1 MIKTTGAREGIY
13 MERLLAKYTNSYLSY
28 VILFFFYNI
37 AFAFFS
43 SMISVYLIGKGYAA
57 SQVST
62 CISIASLA
70 AMITQPIIGGLT
82 DKFGMRAVN
91 LVMFGL
97 TCASAG
103 LFVVSPGFWI
113 TVGAYSLMNL
123 LINGMNPTIERMATS
138 SPYSYGSVRTWGTI
152 GFATG
157 TQLTGILYSG
167 MGPEA
172 PYVGVMIAVLIA
184 IFGFWGTNPRIAETE
199 SANIEDAAEGD
210 DAGKTSIKDLLGNKL
225 FLFYLLLQILYTAV
239 TGAAYSFTPAALTDY
254 LGMEASLASTVLA
267 VAVLMEIPCLLFSS
281 KFMDKV
287 PNKILLF
294 IAFGGACLQVIPFAL
309 GLPFPIV
316 IAITFITK
324 HPPAIINIMT
334 NMKVVNTIVDPRQQ
348 ITGLA
353 LVKACQSFGMIVSN
367 NIGGRIVDASG
378 YPAMYLFLLAIIA
391 VGLVG
396 VAFFKVPSGN
406 DKKLFS

>member
-1 MIKTTGAREGIY
+1 
-13 MERLLAKYTNSYLSY
+13 MERFLARYTNSYLSY

-37 AFAFFS
+37 SFAFFS
-43 SMISVYLIGKGYAA
+43 SMISVYLIGEGYAA

-70 AMITQPIIGGLT
+70 AMVTQPIIGGLT

-97 TCASAG
+97 TCAAAF
-103 LFVVSPGFWI
+103 LFVISPDFWI

-138 SPYSYGSVRTWGTI
+138 SPYSYGSVRVWGTI

-157 TQLTGILYSG
+157 TQLTGIVYSG
-167 MGPEA
+167 ISPEA
-172 PYVGVMIAVLIA
+172 PYIGVIIAILIA

-199 SANIEDAAEGD
+199 SANIEDTAEGED
-210 DAGKTSIKDLLGNKL
+210 SAKSSSMKDLLTNKL
-225 FLFYLLLQILYTAV
+225 FLFYLVLQILYTAV
-239 TGAAYSFTPAALTDY
+239 TGAAYSFTPAALTNY
-254 LGMEASLASTVLA
+254 LGMEASTASTVLA
-267 VAVLMEIPCLLFSS
+267 LAVLMEIPCLLFSS

-294 IAFGGACLQVIPFAL
+294 IAFGGACLQVLPFAL

-316 IAITFITK
+316 IAITFLTK

-378 YPAMYLFLLAIIA
+378 YPAMYLFLLAIIVA
-391 VGLVG
+391 GLVG
-396 VAFFKVPSGN
+396 VVFFKVPSGN